1 MLEGVNDIHGDRVP
15 DLVARQRS
23 TGVMYLYPGSGTGS
37 LLSRVTLSHP
47 TGGTWSGLNALA

>member
-1 MLEGVNDIHGDRVP
+1 
-15 DLVARQRS
+15 
-23 TGVMYLYPGSGTGS
+23 MYLFPGNGAGS

>member
-1 MLEGVNDIHGDRVP
+1 MDLLEGVNDIHGDRVP
-15 DLVARQRS
+15 DLVARHRG
-23 TGVMYLYPGSGTGS
+23 TGVIYLYPGS